1 MNTRI
6 KRSFL
11 GTAIGAI
18 VGLAIGIGAVAWF
31 RIDPSGDRGSGL
43 PDAFSYDLEKYEK
56 IDPSLIQYT
65 EKAKIEVGLHEVRA
79 VAVGPDDHI
88 YVASDKMIRV
98 FDPDGNRQKEIALDK
113 EPSCLAVAGSPL
125 KMGTGSELAGTNTA
139 ENSSGEVPVPL
150 IQRTANAE
158 HNFPNRIYVG
168 MRDHVEVINADGTPD
183 SVWSSPSKRSVL
195 TSIAVADEDV
205 FVADAGSVV
214 VWHYDLDGKLLGA
227 IGRRDESRG
236 IPQLVIPSPYFDV
249 AIAPDGLLRVVNPG
263 MHHIEAFTFDGHM
276 ELSWGKRGMEI
287 DAFCGCCNPSNIA
300 ILPDGR
306 VVTAEKGIP
315 RVKVYSESGQFE
327 SVVVGPETL
336 APGRTATV
344 ETRDDLRL
352 HPVDLAVDSRSR
364 ILVLDPAAGCVR
376 IFEHK

>member
-1 MNTRI
+1 MNIGT
-6 KRSFL
+6 KRSVF

-18 VGLAIGIGAVAWF
+18 VGLAIAIGAVAWF

-88 YVASDKMIRV
+88 YVAGDKMIRV

-113 EPSCLAVAGSPL
+113 EPLCLAVA
-125 KMGTGSELAGTNTA
+125 
-139 ENSSGEVPVPL
+139 
-150 IQRTANAE
+150 NAE
-158 HNFPNRIYVG
+158 HKIPGCIYVG
-168 MRDHVEVINADGTPD
+168 MRDHIQVIGRDGTPGP
-183 SVWSSPSKRSVL
+183 VWSSPGKRSVL

-205 FVADAGSVV
+205 FVADAGSIA
-214 VWHYDLDGKLLGA
+214 VWHYDPDGKLLGE

-263 MHHIEAFTFDGHM
+263 MHHVEAFTFDGHM

-300 ILPDGR
+300 ILADGR

-336 APGRTATV
+336 ASGRTATV

-352 HPVDLAVDSRSR
+352 HLVDLAVDSRAR

>member
-1 MNTRI
+1 MNTRT
-6 KRSFL
+6 KRSVL
-11 GTAIGAI
+11 GTATGAI
-18 VGLAIGIGAVAWF
+18 VGLAIGIGAVAWL

-43 PDAFSYDLEKYEK
+43 PDAFNYDLAKYEQ
-56 IDPSLIQYT
+56 IDPSLIRYA
-65 EKAKIEVGLHEVRA
+65 EKAKIAVGMRDARA
-79 VAVGPDDHI
+79 VAVGPDDRI
-88 YVASDKMIRV
+88 YVAGDKMVRT
-98 FDPDGNRQKEIALDK
+98 FDPDGTPQKEIALDK
-113 EPSCLAVAGSPL
+113 EPSCLAVA
-125 KMGTGSELAGTNTA
+125 
-139 ENSSGEVPVPL
+139 
-150 IQRTANAE
+150 NAE
-158 HNFPNRIYVG
+158 HKFFGRIYVG
-168 MRDHVEVINADGTPD
+168 MRDHVEVISADGTHEPA
-183 SVWSSPSKRSVL
+183 WSSPSKRSVL
-195 TSIAVADEDV
+195 TSIVVAEEDV
-205 FVADAGSVV
+205 FVADAGSVI
-214 VWHYDLDGKLLGA
+214 VWHYNTDGKLLGEV
-227 IGRRDESRG
+227 GRHDESRG

-300 ILPDGR
+300 ILVDGR

-327 SVVVGPETL
+327 CVVVGSETL

-344 ETRDDLRL
+344 ETRDELRL

-376 IFEHK
+376 VFEHK